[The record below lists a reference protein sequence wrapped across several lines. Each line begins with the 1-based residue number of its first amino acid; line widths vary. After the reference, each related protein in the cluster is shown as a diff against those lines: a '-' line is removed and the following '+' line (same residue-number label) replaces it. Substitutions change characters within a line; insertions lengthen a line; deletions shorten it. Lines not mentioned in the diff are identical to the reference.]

1 MGVGGSVPA
10 LSVAATYP
18 FQQLTVEVQKPLRS
32 TNFQVEP
39 AAVMTSSDSNGL
51 QYYQT
56 SYPNVQPGQVI
67 TTKVSYAKADNNPS
81 LKPTVAATS
90 GTSPRS
96 GSSSQTPLIVGMVMA
111 GLILLGLGAYWVRS
125 TANRTPSAFAKGAN
139 HKSSSKGQFCPMCGE
154 KASAQHKFCTHC
166 GQSLGG

>member
-1 MGVGGSVPA
+1 MPA

-39 AAVMTSSDSNGL
+39 AAAMTSSDSNGL

-67 TTKVSYAKADNNPS
+67 TTKVSYAKTDNNPS
-81 LKPTVAATS
+81 LKPTVAASS

-96 GSSSQTPLIVGMVMA
+96 GGSSQAPLIVGMVMA

-125 TANRTPSAFAKGAN
+125 TANRTPPAPIKSAPQP
-139 HKSSSKGQFCPMCGE
+139 SSSKGRFCPMCGE
-154 KASAQHKFCTHC
+154 KVHVQHKFCGHC
-166 GQSLGG
+166 GQSIGG